1 MYIKPGGSRE
11 ATTQGTAVT
20 TARGGQAGGT
30 GHRTPGAA
38 IAWSRAVACCPHHFP
53 KSTKTLCIQRF
64 RHMDTLPD
72 DHGPRALDSPGAHA
86 AAFDLVLR
94 GVWEDVPLALAAG
107 MSVHARRDPYGSL
120 TLLHVAARQGSTC
133 GASPACVRMLVCV
146 CVCMCA

>member
-1 MYIKPGGSRE
+1 LRAAPTISLKYAKS
-11 ATTQGTAVT
+11 AVHS
-20 TARGGQAGGT
+20 AV
-30 GHRTPGAA
+30 RT
-38 IAWSRAVACCPHHFP
+38 
-53 KSTKTLCIQRF
+53 
-64 RHMDTLPD
+64 HMDPLPD

-133 GASPACVRMLVCV
+133 RASPACVRMLVCV
-146 CVCMCA
+146 CVCVCVCMCA